1 MGKYQILTFKAAC
14 LITGIL
20 LVLASDTVSSATEV
34 DIFQERIDRLIYG
47 EVYTTF
53 GKIESEIRSRIGAPE
68 KIETRDI
75 PNPHVAGTSDK
86 HIKLVYKDLSID
98 LLRSGATGKDLLV
111 RIVLEDPGYALSGEI
126 NVGSKRAD
134 LETYLGSP
142 WKTDDSGNLVYGDA
156 ERNSKVIFKLAEER
170 VTSITWSYYF
180 D

>member
-1 MGKYQILTFKAAC
+1 MRKSKDQILNSTS
-14 LITGIL
+14 LIVVIL
-20 LVLASDTVSSATEV
+20 MILGSYSISFATEV

-47 EVYTTF
+47 DVFTTF
-53 GKIESEIRSRIGAPE
+53 GKIESEIRSRIGPPE

-111 RIVLEDPGYALSGEI
+111 RVILEDNSYVFSGSLKVGGNRKELEAYLGPPWKIDESGEL
-126 NVGSKRAD
+126 S
-134 LETYLGSP
+134 
-142 WKTDDSGNLVYGDA
+142 YGDA
-156 ERNSKVIFKLAEER
+156 ERNSKVTFSLAEGR
-170 VTSITWSYYF
+170 IRRITWNYYF